1 MKDLEDMKAS
11 NVGLKMMQEEA
22 KSERPLTEYFIRQLH
37 KTILRED
44 QRATKHIRY
53 RQGDA

>member
-44 QRATKHIRY
+44 YEEHRSRQKTIRS
-53 RQGDA
+53 A

>member
-1 MKDLEDMKAS
+1 MKAS